1 MVSLLNSF
9 LCQKWVLQTAMPVT
23 RTKNP
28 TMNYE
33 LLLSLVFL
41 TFHGEKKS
49 LFSFKYCS
57 ICTIFFFEIFCG
69 SKSFVLMANCF
80 GNFGLSETPFSTFL
94 AYNKKAIH
102 QCCLCV
108 PRLCPQGI
116 LTYKLKWIMSEGQS
130 QQQFRVLQKRQV
142 FSSLVNLSKIYID
155 QYCDKSSKIHS

>member
-1 MVSLLNSF
+1 
-9 LCQKWVLQTAMPVT
+9 
-23 RTKNP
+23 
-28 TMNYE
+28 MNYE

-41 TFHGEKKS
+41 TFHGEKNLHFFLNIVAS
-49 LFSFKYCS
+49 AL
-57 ICTIFFFEIFCG
+57 FFFEIFWG
-69 SKSFVLMANCF
+69 SKSFVFRANCF
-80 GNFGLSETPFSTFL
+80 GNFGLSETPFSTLL

-130 QQQFRVLQKRQV
+130 KQQFRVLQKRQV
-142 FSSLVNLSKIYID
+142 FSSLVKLSKIYID